1 MKSIERNKKNR
12 IAAAITAALVPMAS
26 AIVAPGVA
34 AQEVNDA
41 EKAVA
46 LETIEVTATRRAGSL
61 QEVPINIS
69 AVTNDLME
77 QQDLEEACLL
87 RILFIAYHF
96 ILERLFLYVRVE

>member
-46 LETIEVTATRRAGSL
+46 EQLFRDYADYFCGSEL
-61 QEVPINIS
+61 KDNTSPAQLLSFNGIS
-69 AVTNDLME
+69 
-77 QQDLEEACLL
+77 
-87 RILFIAYHF
+87 R
-96 ILERLFLYVRVE
+96 